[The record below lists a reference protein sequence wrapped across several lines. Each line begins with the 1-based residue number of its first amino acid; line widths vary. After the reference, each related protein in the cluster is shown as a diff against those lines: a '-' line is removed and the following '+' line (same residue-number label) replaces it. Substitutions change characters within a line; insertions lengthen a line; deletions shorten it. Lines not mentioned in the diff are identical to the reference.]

1 MAGLGGV
8 GIGALAPLLTRNAID
23 IATGE
28 SGGSLTPIV
37 LALLGLAL
45 VRFGSSF
52 LRRWAGGKLALDVQH
67 DMRQDVFGSLSRL
80 DGAAQDSLRTGQ
92 VVSRASS
99 DLQIVQGLM
108 FMVPLSAGQVVLFV
122 LSLVIMVVLSPLL
135 TLTAVLVVPAVF
147 LLVQL
152 TRRVLFPATW
162 SAQQAAAEVA
172 EVIEENVTGVRVVKG
187 FGQEDR
193 EVDRLQRR
201 AAVLYRFRMRAIRLT
216 ARIQPSLTAVT
227 GIGQVAVL
235 ALGGVL
241 ALNGVVTLGTFL
253 AFSLYLAQLVA
264 PTRTLAYLLIM
275 AQQARASMER
285 VMDLVDAR
293 SSVVDPVTPVPVPPG
308 PLAVRLEGVRF
319 GYTHDD
325 PVLRGFDLD
334 IPAGATLALVGASGS
349 GKSTISLLLPR
360 FYDPKAGSLS
370 VGGTDIR
377 DFTLAE
383 LRRTVGVVFE
393 DSFLFSDSIAANIS
407 FGRPDA
413 SAEDVRAAA
422 IAAEADGFIS
432 ALPQGYD
439 TVIGER
445 GLTLSGGQRQRLSL
459 ARAMLSDPR
468 VLLLDDATSAVDPVT
483 EAAIHDTLHRLTRD
497 RTTILI
503 AHRRST
509 LALADQIAVVAQGRV
524 VAQGTHE
531 ELLRDSADYR
541 ALWDGGDD
549 LDEAGT
555 GVDTSQAPVG
565 GVTPGLWPVDAAPA
579 DGPSGRAVATS
590 SSRPAAAGGGPMG
603 DSLGSVPATPE
614 LLAAVDALP
623 PATDVPPA
631 RPVDDP
637 APFSLARTLRPFR
650 SLLIW
655 SLVLVTLD
663 AAALLAIPAL
673 TRAVVDSG
681 VSGGSLTAV
690 VVLSG
695 VTLVVVL
702 VDYVIQRRQLLITG
716 RAGEGVLYHLRLRL
730 FGHLQRL
737 GLDYFESER
746 GGRIMT
752 RMTTDVDALATFLQ
766 TGLITSVVSL
776 TTFVGITV
784 LLLVMDLG
792 LALVAFAVLPPL
804 ILATWVFRR
813 FSTRAYHEAREKI
826 GAVNADL
833 QENVSGLRVT
843 QALGRQEKSARS
855 FADRSD
861 DYRRSRMRAQ
871 TATSLYFPFI
881 ALLSEIA
888 AAAVLGYGSGQVA
901 VGAVSVG
908 TLIAFVLY
916 LDFFFTPIQQLSQIF
931 DSYQQAAVGL
941 TRIGEFLAIEPST
954 PPPAH
959 PVPITR
965 LSGRVTF
972 AGVGFRYRSSD
983 PDEPLPPALSGID
996 LELEPGETVAVV
1008 GATGAGKSTM
1018 LKLAARFYDVT
1029 EGAVLVDGIDVRTL
1043 DPSAFRQR
1051 LGLVPQEPHL
1061 FSGTVRDNIAFGR
1074 PEASDAEVE
1083 AAARSVGA
1091 IEVIAGLQGG
1101 FRHPVTERGQNLS
1114 AGQRQM
1120 ISLARAHLVDPDVLL
1135 LDEATAALDPAAEQ
1149 TVLAATQRLTG
1160 RRTTMVVAHRLST
1173 AARADRIVV
1182 MSQGRIVEIGPHDE
1196 LLAKGGHYSRLY
1208 AGVAAAT

>member
-8 GIGALAPLLTRNAID
+8 GIGAFAPLLTRNAID

-28 SGGSLTPIV
+28 SAGSLTPIV
-37 LALLGLAL
+37 LALLGLAA

-122 LSLVIMVVLSPLL
+122 LSLVFMVVLSPLL

-147 LLVQL
+147 ILIQL

-193 EVDRLQRR
+193 EVDRLNTR
-201 AAVLYRFRMRAIRLT
+201 AAVLYRFRLRAIRLT

-241 ALNGVVTLGTFL
+241 ALNGVVTIGTFL

-264 PTRTLAYLLIM
+264 PTRTLSYLLIM

-293 SSVVDPVTPVPVPPG
+293 SSVVDPIDPVPVPSG
-308 PLAVRLEGVRF
+308 PLSVQLDGVRF

-325 PVLRGFDLD
+325 PVLRGFDLEV
-334 IPAGATLALVGASGS
+334 PAGSTLALVGASGS

-360 FYDPKAGSLS
+360 FYDPVAGTLR

-377 DFTLAE
+377 AFTLAE

-413 SAEDVRAAA
+413 SVEDIRAAA

-509 LALADQIAVVAQGRV
+509 LALADRIAVVAQGRV
-524 VAQGTHE
+524 VAEGTHE
-531 ELLRDSADYR
+531 DLLQSSSDYR

-549 LDEAGT
+549 LDQAGT
-555 GVDTSQAPVG
+555 GVDISQESVDG
-565 GVTPGLWPVDAAPA
+565 LTPGLWPAESDPAPA
-579 DGPSGRAVATS
+579 AKPVAAA

-614 LLAAVDALP
+614 LLAAVEALP
-623 PATDVPPA
+623 PATDEPPA
-631 RPVDDP
+631 RPVEDP
-637 APFSLARTLRPFR
+637 APFSLTRTLRPFK

-681 VSGGSLTAV
+681 VSAGSLTAV
-690 VVLSG
+690 AVLSG
-695 VTLVVVL
+695 ATLVVVL
-702 VDYVIQRRQLLITG
+702 VDYLIQRRQLLITG

-776 TTFVGITV
+776 TTFLGITV
-784 LLLVMDLG
+784 LLLFMDLG
-792 LALVAFAVLPPL
+792 LALVAFSVLPPL
-804 ILATWVFRR
+804 ILATWFFRR
-813 FSTRAYHEAREKI
+813 FSTRAYVEAREKI

-833 QENVSGLRVT
+833 QENVSGLRIT

-888 AAAVLGYGSGQVA
+888 AAAVLGYGSSQVA

-941 TRIGEFLAIEPST
+941 TRIGEFLAIEGST
-954 PPPAH
+954 PPPVH
-959 PVPITR
+959 PVPIDR
-965 LSGRVTF
+965 LTGRVTF
-972 AGVGFRYRSSD
+972 AAVGFRYSSSD
-983 PDEPLPPALSGID
+983 PEEPLPPALSGID
-996 LELEPGETVAVV
+996 LEIEPGETVAVV

-1029 EGAVLVDGIDVRTL
+1029 EGAVLVDGIDVRDL
-1043 DPSAFRQR
+1043 DPSTFRQR

-1074 PEASDAEVE
+1074 PEATDAEVE

-1182 MSQGRIVEIGPHDE
+1182 MADGRIVEIGPHDE

-1208 AGVAAAT
+1208 SGVSATT